1 MNQRSKH
8 ICSRLYLF
16 LLFPSSGFN
25 DRKCRT
31 KFQVSQ
37 LTTQFLAIATAALKL
52 CVSQRGHPSG
62 HPTATGKKNMPHAI
76 ARIAKLK
83 AGNVGSSEQHT
94 KRVRETPNANPEI
107 DNIRFIGQADTA
119 NSQTLEALV
128 RQRIGEQ
135 TIRKNAVLCVEML
148 LTASPEY
155 FRPDDPGKAGYYHPE
170 RLEAFQRT
178 VHKWLDDQY
187 GDRIVRAELHLDEAT
202 PHVHAY
208 LVPLDERGKLNCRGL
223 FGGRQKLSKFQDSYA
238 EAMSPLGLERGIK
251 GSRARH
257 TQVKEY
263 YAAVTKSPDL
273 TLDMTTIQ
281 HQLADRTRAIK
292 EKEQARRTAKALAK
306 EKSVLQQRL
315 IEAETRI
322 KTQNKEIEK
331 WKTKYADIAN
341 KMRDLSLA
349 KVAYELGLDPD
360 PKDKHKWQNQHHII
374 NITGSKF
381 YDWKQTTGGGGAI
394 DLVMHVNECDFKQ
407 SVAWL
412 NERFGEGLTLEAVT
426 YKTREIIQKEP
437 VLEFTP
443 PVPDQSKWQA
453 VRKYL
458 TRERKLPS
466 GLVDRLHQQG
476 LVYADKNQNAVFI
489 RRSMDEEKITG
500 ASLRG
505 TAGYNNT
512 FKGLAKGSKRN
523 QGWFYFHQG
532 EQSSDPIR
540 RVVLV
545 ESPIDAMSLAVLERT
560 DSKKTLY
567 VSTDGTGQIP
577 TEFLAEV
584 KEVVIALDNDRSGR
598 EMAQKVMSQL
608 PNAIRKTPKAIDWNQ
623 ELVNTFNWSSLNRSN
638 EIKQHQHEQDRG
650 RGLSL

>member
-1 MNQRSKH
+1 
-8 ICSRLYLF
+8 
-16 LLFPSSGFN
+16 
-25 DRKCRT
+25 
-31 KFQVSQ
+31 
-37 LTTQFLAIATAALKL
+37 
-52 CVSQRGHPSG
+52 
-62 HPTATGKKNMPHAI
+62 MPHAI

-155 FRPDDPGKAGYYHPE
+155 FRPDEPSKAGYYHPE
-170 RLEAFQRT
+170 RLQDFQQA

-257 TQVKEY
+257 TTVKEY
-263 YAAVTKSPDL
+263 YAAVTKTPDL

-281 HQLADRTRAIK
+281 HQLADRQRAIK

-306 EKSVLQQRL
+306 EKEVLQQRL

-322 KTQNKEIEK
+322 KTQNKEIEN

-341 KMRDLSLA
+341 KVRDLPLA

-360 PKDKHKWQNQHHII
+360 PKDQHKWQNQDHII

-381 YDWKQTTGGGGAI
+381 YDWKQMKGNGGAI

-412 NERFGEGLTLEAVT
+412 NDRFGEGATLEAVS
-426 YKTREIIQKEP
+426 YKTREIIQTEP

-443 PVPDQSKWQA
+443 PVPEQSKWQA
-453 VRKYL
+453 VKKYL
-458 TRERKLPS
+458 TRTRLLPS
-466 GLVDRLHQQG
+466 GLVDSLHQQG
-476 LVYADKNQNAVFI
+476 LVYADQNQNAVFI

-505 TAGYNNT
+505 TAGDDNT
-512 FKGLAKGSKRN
+512 FKGLAKGTKRKE
-523 QGWFYFHQG
+523 GWFHFHQG
-532 EQSSDPIR
+532 EQSSDPIK

-560 DSKKTLY
+560 DSQKTLY
-567 VSTDGTGQIP
+567 VSTDGAGQIP
-577 TEFLAEV
+577 TEFLKEV
-584 KEVVIALDNDRSGR
+584 KEVVIAYDNDEPGR
-598 EMAQKVMSQL
+598 EMTQKVMSQL
-608 PNAIRKTPKAIDWNQ
+608 PNAICKTPKAIDWNQ
-623 ELVNTFNWSSLNRSN
+623 ELVNTFDWSDKNRTN
-638 EIKQHQHEQDRG
+638 EIERSSQHEQDRG